1 MAGSIVSS
9 NGGKGLSSVAHR
21 ARISSP
27 SCTVIF
33 SSAITTA
40 RQALIKA
47 GFFSGASSFKAYK
60 NKKGCIVLEPQVEVP
75 AAEAWLWKNPVAMK
89 AVQQGLKD
97 SAEGKLVDRG
107 TFAPYAD
114 EADE

>member
-1 MAGSIVSS
+1 MPTSAPRKTLRPDSKGRITLGS
-9 NGGKGLSSVAHR
+9 LA
-21 ARISSP
+21 
-27 SCTVIF
+27 
-33 SSAITTA
+33 
-40 RQALIKA
+40 
-47 GFFSGASSFKAYK
+47 SGASSFKAYK